1 MVGFTR
7 MDSVGLM
14 AFYHF
19 RGHLLIIAAPAN
31 EKFTGTKRLSGCMD
45 STWRWSFDFA
55 GFIRKSH
62 RISSTASNNIRPT
75 FSCLWL
81 RLTALHGN
89 NYRGLVDPLRPK
101 IA

>member
-19 RGHLLIIAAPAN
+19 RGDHLHYCSPAN
-31 EKFTGTKRLSGCMD
+31 EKFTGTKRLSGCMG

-55 GFIRKSH
+55 GFIRGSH
-62 RISSTASNNIRPT
+62 RISSTASNNIRQT
-75 FSCLWL
+75 FSCLGL
-81 RLTALHGN
+81 RWAALHGN
-89 NYRGLVDPLRPK
+89 NYRGLVDPLRSK
-101 IA
+101 IV